1 MLTLEECF
9 EFCDLTKEEVFEIA
23 EHEHLPEIVAA
34 ELGHTLL
41 KTPRGVYVIRGYL
54 LENLEKAASNGDL
67 KKAHYLD
74 EVITHFISAHP
85 VPSVL

>member
-9 EFCDLTKEEVFEIA
+9 EFCDLTQEEVHEIA

-41 KTPRGVYVIRGYL
+41 KTPRGIYVIRGYL
-54 LENLEKAASNGDL
+54 LENLEKAASNGNL
-67 KKAHYLD
+67 RKARYID
-74 EVITHFISAHP
+74 EVITRFNAAHP
-85 VPSVL
+85 MPNVL

>member
-1 MLTLEECF
+1 MLTLEDCV
-9 EFCDLTKEEVFEIA
+9 EFCDLSKEEVHEIA

-41 KTPRGVYVIRGYL
+41 KTRRGVYIIRGYL

-67 KKAHYLD
+67 KKARYLD
-74 EVITHFISAHP
+74 EVITRFITAHP